1 MKEFIVTRNTSI
13 QKALQIINNYNL
25 KTLCVVNS
33 NKVFLGTI
41 SEGDIRR
48 FILKKKD
55 FNLKIEGIYNPNA
68 FSISDEDYSV
78 SDLKKIF
85 LKEKYDLI
93 PVLNKDKKI
102 KK

>member
-1 MKEFIVTRNTSI
+1 MKELIITRNTSI

-48 FILKKKD
+48 FILKKKNFSLSID
-55 FNLKIEGIYNPNA
+55 GIYNNKA
-68 FSISDEDYSV
+68 FSISE
-78 SDLKKIF
+78 
-85 LKEKYDLI
+85 E
-93 PVLNKDKKI
+93 N
-102 KK
+102 

>member
-25 KTLCVVNS
+25 KLFVVNS

-48 FILKKKD
+48 FILKKK
-55 FNLKIEGIYNPNA
+55 I
-68 FSISDEDYSV
+68 
-78 SDLKKIF
+78 
-85 LKEKYDLI
+85 LI
-93 PVLNKDKKI
+93 
-102 KK
+102 